1 MTALVD
7 LVRAHAEPLVTRAD
21 LDLVEVRVRGEGPRR
36 VIKVIVDRMGG
47 VDVERCTAVSRQLSD
62 RLDDVDELE
71 AGYVL
76 EVTSPG
82 IDHPLTDQRSFD
94 RVEGRSV
101 LVHRRGEDGRI
112 DQIRGTV
119 KAADAEAVVLDVN
132 SEAVRVPYADIAK
145 ATQSLPW

>member
-1 MTALVD
+1 VTALVD
-7 LVRAHAEPLVTRAD
+7 LVRAHAEPLAIRAD
-21 LDLVEVRVRGEGPRR
+21 LDLVEVQVRGEGPRR
-36 VIKVIVDRMGG
+36 VVKVIVDRKGG

-82 IDHPLTDQRSFD
+82 IDHPLSDQRAFD
-94 RVEGRSV
+94 RVEGRPV

-119 KAADAEAVVLDVN
+119 KAAEADAVVLDVN

>member
-1 MTALVD
+1 MTPLVD
-7 LVRAHAEPLVTRAD
+7 LVRAHAEPLVARAD
-21 LDLVEVRVRGEGPRR
+21 LDLVEVQVRGEGPRR
-36 VIKVIVDRMGG
+36 VVKVIVDRKGG

-62 RLDDVDELE
+62 RLDEIEALE

-101 LVHRRGEDGRI
+101 LVHRRGADGRL